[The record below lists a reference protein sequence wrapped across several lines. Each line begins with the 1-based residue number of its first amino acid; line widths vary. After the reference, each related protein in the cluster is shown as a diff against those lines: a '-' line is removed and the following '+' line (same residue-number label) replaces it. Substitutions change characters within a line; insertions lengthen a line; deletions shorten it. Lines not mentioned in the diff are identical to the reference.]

1 VEDARRLLSALA
13 VLGVG
18 ELVAHQVAFVGCAS
32 FAIRLHSGG
41 LLRVQG

>member
-18 ELVAHQVAFVGCAS
+18 ELVAHQVAFGCAC